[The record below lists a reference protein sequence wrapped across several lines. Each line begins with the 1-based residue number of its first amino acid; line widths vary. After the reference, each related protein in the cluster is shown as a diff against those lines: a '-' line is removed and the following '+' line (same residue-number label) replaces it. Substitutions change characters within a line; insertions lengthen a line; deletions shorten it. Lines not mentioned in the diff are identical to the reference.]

1 MSSAWRGRI
10 RRLALWTAGLVALY
24 AIAGFLLA
32 PPILRDQLEKRL
44 GEQLGRPVSIES
56 VRINPFALSAS
67 LRNFSLKD
75 RDGSATAAGFEE
87 LSVNLALSSLFRRG
101 VIVEAA
107 DLTKP
112 FVRMVRFDDGTYSFQ
127 DIVERLAGGPPSPPG
142 PPPRFAVYNIQL
154 RDGRIEFVDRPDKA
168 EHQVTDL
175 QVGVPFI
182 SSLPAEIDI
191 RVAPRL
197 SAKVNG
203 APFEI
208 AGETT
213 PFKDRYVTTV
223 RLDFDGLELAKYLG
237 YSPVPLRVRVPSGT
251 LSTRLVLSSTTVPGN
266 RLDTLVLSGT
276 ARLERLK
283 VRHADGAPLL
293 ALAGLSVDLGAL
305 DLLRR
310 HALVTSLRIDA
321 PEVDIARRKDG
332 SIDLRDVLPA
342 RARTGAPAKPA
353 DKSSDR
359 PFTYL
364 VEQLALTKGAVRF
377 VDRTPDKPV
386 ALALGEL
393 SVYMEGLGNVSDR
406 SATVKV
412 RGRFGRAPLQLDGK
426 LALPP
431 GGLALDLKADIRD
444 IELAPFSPYSAMYAG
459 YRIDQ
464 GRLSLKHAYAV
475 RDRRLTAENDIRLDQ
490 FTFGEKVDS
499 PSATTLPVALA
510 VSMLKDENGVIR
522 LNVPLSGAL
531 DDPQVSV
538 AEILSSAFRSSLE
551 KVQRSPFALL
561 GSQFGAGEEL
571 AYLDFPAGAATLDP
585 DAQRKLKT
593 LATALAGRPGL
604 SLEVCGRADPEAD
617 GAEIRRAKPKSTD
630 AEVDAALRALAESR
644 ARAARGWLLESGK
657 IAAARVS
664 LVEAQASSD
673 GAPTLKPTRV
683 DFALR

>member
-1 MSSAWRGRI
+1 MRLAWMRRI
-10 RRLALWTAGLVALY
+10 RRLALWTGGLVSLY
-24 AIAGFLLA
+24 AIVGFLLA
-32 PPILRDQLEKRL
+32 PPIVRHQLERGL

-75 RDGSATAAGFEE
+75 RAGSATAVGFED
-87 LSVNLALSSLFRRG
+87 LTVNLALSSLFRRG
-101 VIVEAA
+101 VIVEAV

-112 FVRMVRFDDGTYSFQ
+112 FVRIVRFDDGTYSFQ

-154 RDGRIEFVDRPDKA
+154 RDGRIEFIDRPDKA

-182 SSLPAEIDI
+182 SSLPAEVDI

-332 SIDLRDVLPA
+332 SIDLLDASPA
-342 RARTGAPAKPA
+342 RARTEAPA
-353 DKSSDR
+353 DKSSDK

-364 VEQLALTKGAVRF
+364 VEQVALTQGAVRF

-393 SVYMEGLGNVSDR
+393 SVYREGLGNVSDR

-412 RGRFGRAPLQLDGK
+412 RGRFGRAPLELAGK

-431 GGLALDLKADIRD
+431 GGLALDLKADVRD

-459 YRIDQ
+459 YRIEK
-464 GRLSLKHAYAV
+464 GRLSLKHAYVV

-531 DDPQVSV
+531 DDPQVSI
-538 AEILSSAFRSSLE
+538 AEIMSSAFRSPLE
-551 KVQRSPFALL
+551 KAHRSPFALL

-571 AYLDFPAGAATLDP
+571 AYLDFAAGSAELD
-585 DAQRKLKT
+585 AEALRKLKT

-604 SLEVCGRADPEAD
+604 SLDVSGRADPDAD
-617 GAEIRRAKPKSTD
+617 GAEIRRAKPKSTE
-630 AEVDAALRALAESR
+630 AELDAALRALAESR
-644 ARAARGWLLESGK
+644 ARTARGWLVESGK

-664 LVEAQASSD
+664 LVGAQASGD
-673 GAPTLKPTRV
+673 GTPALKPARV